1 MTKLLSS
8 RTGLSVGSWCQSELS
23 GHRSLLAIFRL
34 HCDWAELVDAG
45 LADRFSQKQ
54 GNPTATADST
64 ADATAAIQ
72 VVAHHELRIH
82 IGDLSFLQSR

>member
-1 MTKLLSS
+1 MTKLLSN

-23 GHRSLLAIFRL
+23 EHRSLLAVVLL
-34 HCDWAELVDAG
+34 HYDWAELAAAS

-64 ADATAAIQ
+64 ADAAAIQ
-72 VVAHHELRIH
+72 VVAHHELRTH